1 MYVQCDVGNVVNVRF
16 KDEMRENGHFTD
28 HVQVA
33 HDQNVAHDQKL
44 LHMIENFDGRKI
56 LTEKLILVK
65 NMYLAKSSIKF
76 EK

>member
-16 KDEMRENGHFTD
+16 KDETKENRHFTD

-33 HDQNVAHDQKL
+33 HDQNVAHDPKIGIIEKFEQKIDF
-44 LHMIENFDGRKI
+44 IEKYI
-56 LTEKLILVK
+56 
-65 NMYLAKSSIKF
+65 YLAKFLVKL

>member
-1 MYVQCDVGNVVNVRF
+1 MVNVRF

-44 LHMIENFDGRKI
+44 LHMIKKFEQ
-56 LTEKLILVK
+56 KLILVK
-65 NMYLAKSSIKF
+65 NIYLAKFLVKL